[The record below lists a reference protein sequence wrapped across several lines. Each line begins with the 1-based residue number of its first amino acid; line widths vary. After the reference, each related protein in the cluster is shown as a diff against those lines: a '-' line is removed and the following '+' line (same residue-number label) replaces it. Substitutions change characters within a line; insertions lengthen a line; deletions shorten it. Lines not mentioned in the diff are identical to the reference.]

1 MKRVVL
7 CGSKKFKDE
16 VLRLGEELKSR
27 GYDAVVPREF
37 IVDMEKKDA
46 SLLHFKEI
54 SDERTDAVLVV
65 NEKKG
70 EIDNYIG
77 ANSFAEVAMGF
88 FQGKKVYLKNDIYTP
103 YEEELLG
110 WDVIPLKGNID
121 AAFKKIEE

>member
-7 CGSKKFKDE
+7 CGSKRFKDE
-16 VLRLGEELKSR
+16 ILQLGEELKNR

-37 IVDMEKKDA
+37 IVDMKKKDA

-65 NEKKG
+65 NEKKKDL
-70 EIDNYIG
+70 DNYIG

-88 FQGKKVYLKNDIYTP
+88 FKGKKVYLKNDIYLP

-121 AAFKKIEE
+121 EVFKKIEK

>member
-7 CGSKKFKDE
+7 CGSKRFKDE
-16 VLRLGEELKSR
+16 ILQLGEELKNR

-37 IVDMEKKDA
+37 IVDMKKKDA

-65 NEKKG
+65 NEKK
-70 EIDNYIG
+70 EDLDNYIG

-88 FQGKKVYLKNDIYTP
+88 FKGKKVYLKNDIYPP
-103 YEEELLG
+103 YEEELFG

-121 AAFKKIEE
+121 EVFKKIEK